1 MKNVR
6 NILLTLILSVVAMT
20 LLVVI
25 VFETGVA
32 CDGLLAGVDN
42 RSEFAVVMFMEL
54 LTIGVIPRA
63 LRLFRFRKIEQQ
75 LKQHHGE
82 ALKKWGVVRLLLIG
96 VPMLVNT
103 LLYYIY
109 LNTSFGYLAIILA
122 LCLPFV
128 WPTAERCEKEAFT
141 HQQSQEQ

>member
-20 LLVVI
+20 LLLVI
-25 VFETGVA
+25 VFETGLA

-54 LTIGVIPRA
+54 LTIGVIPLS
-63 LRLFRFRKIEQQ
+63 LRLFRFPRVGQQ

-82 ALKKWGVVRLLLIG
+82 SLKKWGVVRLLLLS
-96 VPMLVNT
+96 VPMLANT

-109 LNTSFGYLAIILA
+109 LNASFGYLAIILA

-128 WPTAERCEKEAFT
+128 WPTGERCEKEAFT
-141 HQQSQEQ
+141 RPQSQEP